1 MEMALDGIVTGST
14 ERVAG
19 IIGFDVFRHVIV
31 EVPAGKATSELYLHE
46 PQTCVCRTPH
56 GIAVLLACA

>member
-14 ERVAG
+14 EKVAG

-31 EVPAGKATSELYLHE
+31 EVPAGKAISELYLHE
-46 PQTCVCRTPH
+46 PQTFVRRTT
-56 GIAVLLACA
+56 LLSS